1 MQTDFKINLI
11 VVWWGFIRGKIHVCF
26 TRVIGWEGRAGK
38 IDLEIG
44 KEILADRANFTAK
57 YTREYW

>member
-1 MQTDFKINLI
+1 M
-11 VVWWGFIRGKIHVCF
+11 HVRF

-57 YTREYW
+57 THASTDNCYKYTVFNLTK